1 MRAPA
6 SLTRRLS
13 NRLSLFEYVDAE
25 IHTSTA
31 VRTSPTNNTPIG
43 SQNGQRPP
51 SAAGRAAR
59 GFVLALCPPRP
70 LNLGAG
76 HRATVGH
83 RDTGIIAW
91 KGIARPSHTKHSIPE

>member
-43 SQNGQRPP
+43 QPERPAP
-51 SAAGRAAR
+51 AVRGGARPR

-70 LNLGAG
+70 HYLGAG

-91 KGIARPSHTKHSIPE
+91 KGIARPSHTKHSISE